1 MMVVWYDGPPEISI
15 FKLQKVL
22 FKVMI
27 AKKSPHWRWWP
38 SGNIC
43 FNKLKRLQRAQKLL
57 QRSHLIGDLV
67 DRDVNCASSAVD
79 HHVASAYLMNIH
91 HGKRQRKGVKSCKS
105 RRQWSCCIP
114 WHQTQQTNKM
124 YSTVNIRDRG
134 KKNLV
139 LVCFRN
145 NTTSVFKICF
155 EFWIGS
161 VRIWVNLESGL
172 ALSRGCAWRRG

>member
-27 AKKSPHWRWWP
+27 AKKSPHWRLWP

-79 HHVASAYLMNIH
+79 HHVASAYQYH
-91 HGKRQRKGVKSCKS
+91 HWSWQKAKKTSCKA

-114 WHQTQQTNKM
+114 WHQTQQTNKK

-134 KKNLV
+134 GREILFLSVSETIQPQFSRYVLNFGLV
-139 LVCFRN
+139 QCKF
-145 NTTSVFKICF
+145 
-155 EFWIGS
+155 G
-161 VRIWVNLESGL
+161 
-172 ALSRGCAWRRG
+172 